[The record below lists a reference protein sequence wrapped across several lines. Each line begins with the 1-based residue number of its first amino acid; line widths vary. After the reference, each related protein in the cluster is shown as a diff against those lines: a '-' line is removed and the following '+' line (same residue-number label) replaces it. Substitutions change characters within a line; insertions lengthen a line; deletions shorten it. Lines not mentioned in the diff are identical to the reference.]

1 METIKFK
8 NKDYEIV
15 KKLVNK
21 KLHVKRKGKDFI
33 IVPFDT
39 VEALNS
45 YLTNKKFLK
54 KNKVEMSKVLKKDTQ
69 GLLVLEQ
76 FISGDDLMEIIA
88 SNRLDETCLKELF
101 RVYRNNRF
109 AQILLSYKPE
119 NFIKHKKYFYYV
131 SDVVMPMN
139 KGIAFERGDDILLWM
154 NTENAKRYVLAHNL
168 EFKDRELVKEGG
180 ELNKQIALLCVSY
193 W

>member
-15 KKLVNK
+15 KKLTNK
-21 KLHVKRKGKDFI
+21 KLHVKFKNKNFM

-39 VEALNS
+39 LEAFDA
-45 YLTNKKFLK
+45 YLTNKKTLK
-54 KNKVEMSKVLKKDTQ
+54 KNKVEMAKVLKKDKKA
-69 GLLVLEQ
+69 LLILEQ
-76 FISGDDLMEIIA
+76 YIDGESLMDIIA
-88 SNRLDETCLKELF
+88 SNRLDEACLKELF

-119 NFIKHKKYFYYV
+119 NFVKRKKYFYYV
-131 SDVVMPMN
+131 SDYIIPL
-139 KGIAFERGDDILLWM
+139 KDGIAFERGDDILLWL
-154 NTENAKRYVLAHNL
+154 NTNNQKNYITSKGYNYL
-168 EFKDRELVKEGG
+168 DRMMLTSDAETK
-180 ELNKQIALLCVSY
+180 KKIALVCVSY

>member
-15 KKLVNK
+15 KKLTNK
-21 KLHVKRKGKDFI
+21 KLHVKFKNKDFI
-33 IVPFDT
+33 MVPFDSF
-39 VEALNS
+39 EAFEA
-45 YLTNKKFLK
+45 YLTNKKTLK
-54 KNKVEMSKVLKKDTQ
+54 KNKVEMAKVLKKDKV

-76 FISGDDLMEIIA
+76 YIKGENLMEIIA
-88 SNRLDETCLKELF
+88 SNRLDDLCLKELF

-131 SDVVMPMN
+131 SDVIIPLAQ
-139 KGIAFERGDDILLWM
+139 GIAFERGDDILLWLST
-154 NTENAKRYVLAHNL
+154 NEQKRYITSKGYTYL
-168 EFKDRELVKEGG
+168 DRMMLTSDAEVK
-180 ELNKQIALLCVSY
+180 KKIALTCVSY